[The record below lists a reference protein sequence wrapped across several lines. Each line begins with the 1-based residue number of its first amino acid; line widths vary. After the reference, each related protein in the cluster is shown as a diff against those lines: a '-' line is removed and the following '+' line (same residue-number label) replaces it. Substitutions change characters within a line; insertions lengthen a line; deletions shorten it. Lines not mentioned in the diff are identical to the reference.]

1 MTGDFSWLRDAVL
14 AMGDRTSAA
23 VDLAVQALVGNDA
36 ATAARARE
44 IEKQVDAM
52 YYGIDEDCLDALAAG
67 SCSREEVNFVIS
79 SLKIAM
85 ELERT
90 CDYANQIAKLVQRKF
105 ASQDMKPLAPLHGS
119 LACMKDQSLEML
131 RGALDCYRCLDCG
144 LTEQVIAKDTKV
156 DKSNRDL
163 FRDMVCVLSVHPWA
177 QETIMD
183 YHVAIRYVERVGDR
197 ATNIA
202 ELVFYIVRGERL
214 KKKAAAG
221 GGTNGG

>member
-1 MTGDFSWLRDAVL
+1 
-14 AMGDRTSAA
+14 MGGKTTDA

-36 ATAARARE
+36 ATAARVRA

-52 YYGIDEDCLDALAAG
+52 YYAIDEHCIDALATG
-67 SCSREEVNFVIS
+67 SCSRAEVNFVIS

-105 ASQDMKPLAPLHGS
+105 ASQDMAPLATLHGS
-119 LACMKDQSLEML
+119 LALMKDQSLEML
-131 RGALDCYRCLDCG
+131 RDALECYKSLDCN
-144 LTEQVIAKDTKV
+144 LTKQVIAKDTSV

-183 YHVAIRYVERVGDR
+183 YHVAIRYIERVGDR

-202 ELVFYIVRGERL
+202 EMVYYIVQGEPM
-214 KKKAAAG
+214 KKKAAG
-221 GGTNGG
+221 GGETSGG

>member
-1 MTGDFSWLRDAVL
+1 MMAGDFSWLKDAVL
-14 AMGDRTSAA
+14 TMGGRTAEA
-23 VDLAVQALVGNDA
+23 VNLAVQALVGNDA

-52 YYGIDEDCLDALAAG
+52 YYVIDEHCLDALAAG
-67 SCSREEVNFVIS
+67 ACSREEVNFVTS

-105 ASQDMKPLAPLHGS
+105 ASQDMKPLAPLHGP

-131 RGALDCYRCLDCG
+131 QGALECYRSLDCN
-144 LTEQVIAKDTKV
+144 LTRQVIAKDTTV

-183 YHVAIRYVERVGDR
+183 YHVAIRYIERVGDR

-202 ELVFYIVRGERL
+202 ELVFYIVQGEPL
-214 KKKAAAG
+214 KKRAG
-221 GGTNGG
+221 GGETSGG